1 MDNLETKATFG
12 QRHRTKINK
21 TKQNKTK
28 TTQKTKRI
36 SNTDPGTNLNNT
48 APSIGTFAG
57 RLAGE

>member
-21 TKQNKTK
+21 RKQNKTK

-48 APSIGTFAG
+48 APFIGTFA
-57 RLAGE
+57 